1 MCSSQK
7 NSDDSCE
14 AEAFRME
21 EKQRDQVSSF
31 RTSRGYSHSRLFSL
45 MLVRGQY
52 HMVHF
57 ESKNHAEGKSK
68 KAIKS
73 ILQKCTYLPALEPFL
88 YDAPPNILKHVVGQF
103 SKVLPHDSKARR
115 LFVTSGG
122 LKKVQEMKA
131 EPGSLLQEYINS
143 INNCYPEEIVR
154 SIPSIQDCYKHRAR
168 FVYMMDYIDRLSY
181 IESSLNL
188 WDEAYFIMA
197 KMGRRQ
203 CKSAYN
209 IIKNKTTPE
218 SSPQPTP
225 KSDYCNADKAEEND
239 LKKSLMKMLEE
250 AFEEKMKNVSK
261 EIGENTNKK
270 LEEINKEIE
279 EKKSKKLEEMN
290 NEIEEKKNKK
300 LEEMNNEI
308 EEKKNKRVE
317 EMNKEIEEKRNKK
330 LQELDKEIEEKINKK
345 LKEMNKEIE
354 EKTNK
359 KLEEI
364 NKVIEEK
371 TNKKLDEINK
381 EIEDKTNK
389 KLEKINKEID
399 EKKPKNWKK

>member
-1 MCSSQK
+1 VFSAPYEY
-7 NSDDSCE
+7 DSYE
-14 AEAFRME
+14 TLDTVYST
-21 EKQRDQVSSF
+21 EKRIYFCTFYPDVQLSA
-31 RTSRGYSHSRLFSL
+31 TSP
-45 MLVRGQY
+45 VPC
-52 HMVHF
+52 V
-57 ESKNHAEGKSK
+57 
-68 KAIKS
+68 
-73 ILQKCTYLPALEPFL
+73 PACCHE
-88 YDAPPNILKHVVGQF
+88 
-103 SKVLPHDSKARR
+103 KVL
-115 LFVTSGG
+115 
-122 LKKVQEMKA
+122 
-131 EPGSLLQEYINS
+131 
-143 INNCYPEEIVR
+143 
-154 SIPSIQDCYKHRAR
+154 
-168 FVYMMDYIDRLSY
+168 
-181 IESSLNL
+181 NL
-188 WDEAYFIMA
+188 ETA

-209 IIKNKTTPE
+209 TIKNKTTPE
-218 SSPQPTP
+218 SSPPPTP
-225 KSDYCNADKAEEND
+225 KSDHCNADKAEEND

-279 EKKSKKLEEMN
+279 EKKS
-290 NEIEEKKNKK
+290 KK

-371 TNKKLDEINK
+371 TNKN
-381 EIEDKTNK
+381 
-389 KLEKINKEID
+389 
-399 EKKPKNWKK
+399 

>member
-1 MCSSQK
+1 EKYKQSNSIFALLKNYAVNNINASEGIFVERKDFSQQ
-7 NSDDSCE
+7 NVSLCIVSFHDDKGC
-14 AEAFRME
+14 
-21 EKQRDQVSSF
+21 KP
-31 RTSRGYSHSRLFSL
+31 
-45 MLVRGQY
+45 
-52 HMVHF
+52 
-57 ESKNHAEGKSK
+57 NHALS
-68 KAIKS
+68 S
-73 ILQKCTYLPALEPFL
+73 T
-88 YDAPPNILKHVVGQF
+88 
-103 SKVLPHDSKARR
+103 
-115 LFVTSGG
+115 
-122 LKKVQEMKA
+122 EM
-131 EPGSLLQEYINS
+131 S
-143 INNCYPEEIVR
+143 
-154 SIPSIQDCYKHRAR
+154 
-168 FVYMMDYIDRLSY
+168 
-181 IESSLNL
+181 
-188 WDEAYFIMA
+188 A

-218 SSPQPTP
+218 SSPPPTP

-317 EMNKEIEEKRNKK
+317 EMNKEIEGKRNKK
-330 LQELDKEIEEKINKK
+330 LQELDKEMEEKINKK

-371 TNKKLDEINK
+371 TNKN
-381 EIEDKTNK
+381 
-389 KLEKINKEID
+389 
-399 EKKPKNWKK
+399 

>member
-1 MCSSQK
+1 MP
-7 NSDDSCE
+7 DLY
-14 AEAFRME
+14 FY
-21 EKQRDQVSSF
+21 RD
-31 RTSRGYSHSRLFSL
+31 
-45 MLVRGQY
+45 
-52 HMVHF
+52 
-57 ESKNHAEGKSK
+57 
-68 KAIKS
+68 
-73 ILQKCTYLPALEPFL
+73 
-88 YDAPPNILKHVVGQF
+88 
-103 SKVLPHDSKARR
+103 
-115 LFVTSGG
+115 
-122 LKKVQEMKA
+122 
-131 EPGSLLQEYINS
+131 
-143 INNCYPEEIVR
+143 PEEIEKEEQAAAEKAVTKEEFQGELTAPAPEFTAAQPEVADWSEGVQVPSVPIQQFPTEDWSAQPATEDWTSPFTR
-154 SIPSIQDCYKHRAR
+154 SNALDILTLDNPYSWTLVQLPVLDLRINLHPSLDKGLMTMGDPVSWAPERTTQ
-168 FVYMMDYIDRLSY
+168 
-181 IESSLNL
+181 ESSGPSPP
-188 WDEAYFIMA
+188 DYSSVIPA

-218 SSPQPTP
+218 SSPPPTP

-399 EKKPKNWKK
+399 GKKTKELEEMKKEIEEK

>member
-1 MCSSQK
+1 
-7 NSDDSCE
+7 
-14 AEAFRME
+14 
-21 EKQRDQVSSF
+21 
-31 RTSRGYSHSRLFSL
+31 
-45 MLVRGQY
+45 
-52 HMVHF
+52 
-57 ESKNHAEGKSK
+57 
-68 KAIKS
+68 
-73 ILQKCTYLPALEPFL
+73 
-88 YDAPPNILKHVVGQF
+88 
-103 SKVLPHDSKARR
+103 
-115 LFVTSGG
+115 
-122 LKKVQEMKA
+122 
-131 EPGSLLQEYINS
+131 
-143 INNCYPEEIVR
+143 
-154 SIPSIQDCYKHRAR
+154 
-168 FVYMMDYIDRLSY
+168 
-181 IESSLNL
+181 
-188 WDEAYFIMA
+188 A

-218 SSPQPTP
+218 SSPPPTP

-364 NKVIEEK
+364 NKMEHKLTSLSAPTRTSSVTFPTLHLIVLITYPAVVTKYLNRSNSRFCQSSQEKAIQHHQLLDWFSRDSCTSLILKFIYLEYLFLAFYPKSICYSLFIVIESFAGYSSLGLLPWSLSICNMSVQSLLDFNVFIEK
-371 TNKKLDEINK
+371 SDVIILLFPFSDIEEIH
-381 EIEDKTNK
+381 
-389 KLEKINKEID
+389 
-399 EKKPKNWKK
+399 

>member
-1 MCSSQK
+1 FRHELKASKTAALRTESRMC
-7 NSDDSCE
+7 
-14 AEAFRME
+14 
-21 EKQRDQVSSF
+21 
-31 RTSRGYSHSRLFSL
+31 RLSWFLDPGGWSNTVAVGLYFIFPGICTLSL
-45 MLVRGQY
+45 VQIDLR
-52 HMVHF
+52 
-57 ESKNHAEGKSK
+57 S
-68 KAIKS
+68 
-73 ILQKCTYLPALEPFL
+73 TYLQNERSPKEIF
-88 YDAPPNILKHVVGQF
+88 
-103 SKVLPHDSKARR
+103 
-115 LFVTSGG
+115 
-122 LKKVQEMKA
+122 
-131 EPGSLLQEYINS
+131 LQERPPTQGTRRDHESVAIS
-143 INNCYPEEIVR
+143 
-154 SIPSIQDCYKHRAR
+154 KR
-168 FVYMMDYIDRLSY
+168 FYSDTQ
-181 IESSLNL
+181 
-188 WDEAYFIMA
+188 A

-218 SSPQPTP
+218 SSPPPTP

-290 NEIEEKKNKK
+290 NKIEEKKNKK

-359 KLEEI
+359 KLEDI
-364 NKVIEEK
+364 LI
-371 TNKKLDEINK
+371 LCI
-381 EIEDKTNK
+381 
-389 KLEKINKEID
+389 LSGLQG
-399 EKKPKNWKK
+399 KNVPVLGQVATR